1 MKKGSCKPEA
11 RRWRLVHHSA
21 VPSVGR
27 SEAGAAEVDDWKLA
41 ISLLQALWRSS
52 WAVDRDWQ
60 EFLCSLSARYPLKK
74 L

>member
-52 WAVDRDWQ
+52 WAID
-60 EFLCSLSARYPLKK
+60 
-74 L
+74 